1 MSARALPSGRTWMW
15 SCPPCID
22 YAVGFDDLEDAQD
35 AADDHNKHKHR
46 GDNPDDDYWDRLREA
61 RHA

>member
-1 MSARALPSGRTWMW
+1 MSAQASPDRLGAYWV
-15 SCPPCID
+15 CQECHD
-22 YAVGFDDLEDAQD
+22 QAHGFDDLEDAED